1 MMRKQT
7 PALLLALMLF
17 TALLAPQALASGTA
31 GFVNIAA
38 APKNALYTPLEIPG
52 YAHTV
57 YAFTGA
63 DGKTQFR
70 VYGQTSTETGFFPV
84 TVTAGAG
91 YQPGGAMT
99 VSLDPALTPVTDTQ
113 QAAATATLSASA
125 VPPPPGFFSAG
136 SPGIIYMENLFGQ
149 RETLA
154 HASYDGQNLVF
165 VPALN
170 NLPVPG
176 ALAVVVEDMSA
187 RIKAMGAQNYS
198 LPFDLREGF
207 KTQVNI
213 LTSDGV
219 PATAST
225 AYPAI
230 DKASLVQFGAQP
242 STQPAAAQPAAQ
254 ATPRPVAPPVSAATR
269 RPTSARRSPK
279 PTADPNATAK
289 PKTIKYG
296 AKGPEV
302 TALQKRLAALGYS
315 VGKVDGI
322 FGKATEKAL
331 IAFQKNNKL
340 KADGL
345 GGAATL
351 KSLYSGAAI
360 GANLQPDAIKNPLS
374 LSASPDKSEVFV
386 GDTITWKVAVSG
398 WGSGS
403 NKFVDMNVSLNGVAY
418 KNGKTD
424 KAESGSLSFI
434 PNTPGRYTLSA
445 TAGSSS
451 YAKDGKNYYDSGAIS
466 GAAAVVVKARPQG
479 VITQETLKVVVDIP
493 IETQK
498 KDNPDLP
505 KGSEKVVQDG
515 VVGEKIV
522 TYIITKA
529 DGKEVAR
536 EKTGEETVAK
546 PMVPRIIEVGTKGDT
561 PAPVVTT
568 ETVTETKA
576 IPFTTQI
583 KEDPAM
589 DKGTEKVIQEGIDG
603 EKTITHVI
611 TKTDGKETDRKTT
624 EEVTK
629 AMVPKLVSVGTKPVI
644 TEETTTKTEPIPF
657 TTVRRDN
664 PEMEKGKEKVVVTGV
679 DGVKT
684 ITTTTIKTDG
694 EVTSTTTTEEITT
707 APVTQIVDVGTKEA
721 PQPEEPQPEQ
731 PKDETP
737 PAEQPKD
744 ETPPAE
750 QPKDEIPPAEQPKDE
765 TPPAEQPK
773 DETAPAAP

>member
-31 GFVNIAA
+31 GFANIAA

-52 YAHTV
+52 YEHTV

-113 QAAATATLSASA
+113 QAAATAVLSASA

-219 PATAST
+219 PAAAST

-242 STQPAAAQPAAQ
+242 STQPAAAQ
-254 ATPRPVAPPVSAATR
+254 ATPRPVASPVSAATR
-269 RPTSARRSPK
+269 RPASARRTPK
-279 PTADPNATAK
+279 PTVDPNATAK

-351 KSLYSGAAI
+351 NSLYSGAAI

-403 NKFVDMNVSLNGVAY
+403 NKFVDMNVSLNGVSY

-451 YAKDGKNYYDSGAIS
+451 YVKDGKNYYDSGAIS

-493 IETQK
+493 IEIQK

-505 KGSEKVVQDG
+505 KGTEKVVQDG
-515 VVGEKIV
+515 AAGEKIV

-568 ETVTETKA
+568 ETVTETEV

-624 EEVTK
+624 EEVTR

-664 PEMEKGKEKVVVTGV
+664 PEMEKGTEKVVVTGV

-684 ITTTTIKTDG
+684 ITTTIIKTDG

-721 PQPEEPQPEQ
+721 PQPEESQPEQ
-731 PKDETP
+731 PKE
-737 PAEQPKD
+737 
-744 ETPPAE
+744 
-750 QPKDEIPPAEQPKDE
+750 
-765 TPPAEQPK
+765 
-773 DETAPAAP
+773 ETAPAAP

>member
-1 MMRKQT
+1 MMRKRT
-7 PALLLALMLF
+7 PALLLTLMLF
-17 TALLAPQALASGTA
+17 TSLLVPQALASGTA

-52 YAHTV
+52 YEHTV
-57 YAFTGA
+57 YAFTGV

-113 QAAATATLSASA
+113 QAAATAVLSASA

-219 PATAST
+219 PAAAST

-242 STQPAAAQPAAQ
+242 STQPVAAQPAAQ

-269 RPTSARRSPK
+269 RPASARRTPR
-279 PTADPNATAK
+279 PTVDPNATAK

-351 KSLYSGAAI
+351 NSLYSGAAI
-360 GANLQPDAIKNPLS
+360 GANLQPDAIKNLLS

-403 NKFVDMNVSLNGVAY
+403 NKFVDMNVSLNGVSY

-451 YAKDGKNYYDSGAIS
+451 YVKDGKNYYDSGAIS

-493 IETQK
+493 IEIQK

-505 KGSEKVVQDG
+505 KGTEKVVQDG
-515 VVGEKIV
+515 AAGEKIV

-568 ETVTETKA
+568 ETVTETEV

-624 EEVTK
+624 EEVTR

-664 PEMEKGKEKVVVTGV
+664 PEMEKGKEKIVVTGV

-684 ITTTTIKTDG
+684 ITTTIIKTDG

-721 PQPEEPQPEQ
+721 PQPEESQPEQ

-737 PAEQPKD
+737 PAEQPK
-744 ETPPAE
+744 E
-750 QPKDEIPPAEQPKDE
+750 
-765 TPPAEQPK
+765 
-773 DETAPAAP
+773 ETAPAAP

>member
-31 GFVNIAA
+31 GFANIAA

-52 YAHTV
+52 YEHTV

-70 VYGQTSTETGFFPV
+70 VYGKTSTETGFFPV

-113 QAAATATLSASA
+113 QAAATAVLSASA

-219 PATAST
+219 PAAAST

-242 STQPAAAQPAAQ
+242 STQPAAAQ
-254 ATPRPVAPPVSAATR
+254 ATPRPVASPVSAATR
-269 RPTSARRSPK
+269 RPASARRTPK
-279 PTADPNATAK
+279 PTVDPNATAK

-351 KSLYSGAAI
+351 NSLYSGAAI

-403 NKFVDMNVSLNGVAY
+403 NKFVDMNVSLNGVSY

-451 YAKDGKNYYDSGAIS
+451 YVKDGKNYYDSGAIS

-493 IETQK
+493 IEIQK

-505 KGSEKVVQDG
+505 KGTEKVVQDG
-515 VVGEKIV
+515 AAGEKIV

-568 ETVTETKA
+568 ETVTETEV

-624 EEVTK
+624 EEVTR

-664 PEMEKGKEKVVVTGV
+664 PEMEKGTEKVVVTGV

-684 ITTTTIKTDG
+684 ITTTIIKTDG

-721 PQPEEPQPEQ
+721 PQPEESQPEQ
-731 PKDETP
+731 PKE
-737 PAEQPKD
+737 
-744 ETPPAE
+744 
-750 QPKDEIPPAEQPKDE
+750 
-765 TPPAEQPK
+765 
-773 DETAPAAP
+773 ETAPAAP